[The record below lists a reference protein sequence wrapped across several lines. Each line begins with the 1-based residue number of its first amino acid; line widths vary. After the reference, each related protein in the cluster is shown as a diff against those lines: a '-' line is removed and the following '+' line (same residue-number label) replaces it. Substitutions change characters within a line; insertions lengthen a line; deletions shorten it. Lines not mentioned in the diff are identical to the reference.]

1 MTSLNILLQTAAPG
15 AGMQQLLLIV
25 VIIVIFYFFMIRP
38 QMRKAK
44 LEKEF
49 RETIKKGDKIITIG
63 GIHGKVLEIT
73 DTTMLI
79 EVDNNVKMRV
89 ERSAVSVE
97 ATKTINAPKKE
108 EKK

>member
-1 MTSLNILLQTAAPG
+1 
-15 AGMQQLLLIV
+15 
-25 VIIVIFYFFMIRP
+25 
-38 QMRKAK
+38 
-44 LEKEF
+44 
-49 RETIKKGDKIITIG
+49 
-63 GIHGKVLEIT
+63 VLEIT